1 MATLLG
7 SPKVQYFKTG
17 TVDYLVGGKLYSYN
31 AGTLVPRYTY
41 PTIADAIA
49 STNANSNPIILDSRG
64 EANVVINGATK
75 IVLTDELDNEIWSVD
90 NLDQSSTGTNIVD
103 SNGNSLLR
111 FVGTPSAVNDFV
123 ITNAATGTKPSIQ
136 AGGTD
141 TNVGM
146 LIDAKGSGTIDLGT
160 TSTGAIN
167 LKRNTAITGTL
178 AASGNTTLSGTLGL
192 TGLATLSGGITVPA
206 GQAINFLPAGTIAWK
221 ASTNVPTGWLEC
233 DGSTLSRTSFSALF
247 ADIGTTYGAGD
258 GSTTFLIPTSARRVL
273 VGKGGSGTATLA
285 NTVGATGG
293 AETHTLTTPEIP
305 AHTHTYSAATSS
317 TNATG
322 GATNVLNNTGS
333 NDSGST
339 GGGGA
344 HNNMQPSMVMMMI
357 IKST

>member
-17 TVDYLVGGKLYSYN
+17 TVDYLVGGKIYSYD
-31 AGTLVPRYTY
+31 AGTLTPRYTY

-49 STNANSNPIILDSRG
+49 GTNANSNPIILDARG
-64 EANVVINGATK
+64 EADVVINGATK
-75 IVLTDELDNEIWSVD
+75 IVLTDALGNEIWSVD

-111 FVGTPSAVNDFV
+111 FVGIPSAVNDII
-123 ITNAATGTKPSIQ
+123 ITNAATGNKPSIKS
-136 AGGTD
+136 GGTD
-141 TNVGM
+141 TNVGL
-146 LIDAKGSGTIDLGT
+146 LIDGQGSGTIDVGT

-167 LKRNTAITGTL
+167 LKRDTAITGTL
-178 AASGNTTLSGTLGL
+178 TASGNATLSGTLAL

-206 GQAINFLPAGTIAWK
+206 GQVINFLPAGTIAWK

-233 DGSTLSRTSFSALF
+233 NGATVSRTSFAALF

-258 GSTTFLIPTSARRVL
+258 GSTTFLIPVSARRTL
-273 VGKGGSGTATLA
+273 VGRGGSGTATLA

-293 AETHTLTTPEIP
+293 TETHTLITAEIP
-305 AHTHTYSAATSS
+305 AHTHTYSAASSS

-333 NDSGST
+333 NNSGST
-339 GGGGA
+339 GGDGA

-357 IKST
+357 IKS